1 MTNKLVYLFDFDGT
15 LVNSMPT
22 YAALMLRI
30 LDDYGMAYPD
40 DIIKTI
46 TPLGF
51 SGTADY
57 YVKMGV
63 PASKEE
69 IMAKMGEY
77 ALDAYLYR
85 IEAKETVTDTLRELK
100 RRGASLNVLTASPHA
115 TLDPC
120 LKRIGIYDLFENVW
134 SCDDFKTT
142 KSDPDIYR
150 EAAKKLGTTVDGVIF
165 IDDNYNADKTA
176 KEAGMTV
183 YGIFDKSSEEYE
195 DAIRS
200 VTDRYLYTLDELIK

>member
-1 MTNKLVYLFDFDGT
+1 MKNTIYLFDFDGT
-15 LVNSMPT
+15 LVDSMPT
-22 YAALMLRI
+22 YAALMIRI
-30 LDDYGMAYPD
+30 LDDYGMEYPS

-69 IMAKMGEY
+69 IMAKMAEY
-77 ALDAYLYR
+77 ALEAYLFK
-85 IEAKETVTDTLRELK
+85 IEAKENVIDTLRELK

-134 SCDDFKTT
+134 SCDDFATT
-142 KSDPDIYR
+142 KSDPGIYQ
-150 EAAKKLGTTVDGVIF
+150 AAAERLGARVDEVIF

-183 YGIFDKSSEEYE
+183 FGIFDKSSEEYE
-195 DAIRS
+195 DSIRS
-200 VTDRYLYTLDELIK
+200 VTDGYLYTLGELL

>member
-1 MTNKLVYLFDFDGT
+1 MKNTIYLFDFDGT
-15 LVNSMPT
+15 LVDSMPT
-22 YAALMLRI
+22 YASLMIRI
-30 LDDYGMAYPD
+30 LDDYGMKYPS

-69 IMAKMGEY
+69 IMAKMAEY
-77 ALDAYLYR
+77 ALDAYLFK
-85 IEAKETVTDTLRELK
+85 IEAKETVIDTLRELK

-120 LKRIGIYDLFENVW
+120 LKRIGIYDLFDNVW
-134 SCDDFKTT
+134 SCDDFATT
-142 KSDPDIYR
+142 KSDPGIYK
-150 EAAKKLGTTVDGVIF
+150 AAAERLGARVDEVIF

-183 YGIFDKSSEEYE
+183 FGIFDKSSEEYE
-195 DAIRS
+195 DSIRS
-200 VTDRYLYTLDELIK
+200 VTDRYLYTLGELL